1 MCFDLF
7 EHFPSDSN
15 NLWRSA
21 SNYLKILL
29 AVNSI
34 FIITQNLD
42 FPKETEKTNSRDTAG
57 VLAEFPGY
65 FNTKLPHSPNQI
77 PQTKAEN
84 PKRFR
89 TCRSST
95 TATGHYQMES
105 ACCTAQSKGKN
116 LLGRGKKPCLL
127 ESADRKV
134 TSVFFSQDF
143 HELLRGN
150 TGQENPSNFWN
161 FWETAKK
168 HKLL

>member
-15 NLWRSA
+15 NLWTSA

-42 FPKETEKTNSRDTAG
+42 FPKETEKTNSRDAAG

-65 FNTKLPHSPNQI
+65 FNTKLPHSPNEI
-77 PQTKAEN
+77 PQTKAQN

-95 TATGHYQMES
+95 TASGHYQMES
-105 ACCTAQSKGKN
+105 ACCTAGPSTGKN
-116 LLGRGKKPCLL
+116 LLGRGKQILPPGN
-127 ESADRKV
+127 RKHIFRKTCV
-134 TSVFFSQDF
+134 LFSRF
-143 HELLRGN
+143 
-150 TGQENPSNFWN
+150 S
-161 FWETAKK
+161 
-168 HKLL
+168 